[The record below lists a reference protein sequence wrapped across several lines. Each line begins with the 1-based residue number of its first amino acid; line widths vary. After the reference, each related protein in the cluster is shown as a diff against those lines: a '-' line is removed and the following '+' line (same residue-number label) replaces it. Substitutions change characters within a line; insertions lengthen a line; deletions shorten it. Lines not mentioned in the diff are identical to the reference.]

1 MRWLRKP
8 GLIWMLLG
16 LFIASGSQF
25 MVFRNQFTGPDA
37 QLKKETERIA
47 SVLADTR
54 DVVRDAWKQVAN
66 PYKINPESDEFKLF
80 RENDIDVFVF
90 RGKTALYWTS
100 NAYNVEPQ
108 NKTGVEIQKHY
119 SQYLAVWT
127 VHTDSLDYVFTR
139 HLLRNPE
146 LKSLGSAS
154 QAEETQSRFSLSA
167 NPLENSMPISV
178 SAIPLFYLV
187 IEDFKPGIIWDLLAL
202 AGMLLFTFGWIGL
215 SKGRQWNLLTTP
227 VALIIWVAAEWAFH
241 RGWLVWNL
249 KSTSLF
255 ALEVYSSSSHFPNLG
270 IMLLN
275 SVLFYYFLHW
285 ITQLVLHYGSK
296 LPLWLRKFLTVP
308 SLLLLFVIGI
318 RIIDETARLV
328 QDSSINFNFHEIHL
342 VNILTLPGL
351 IAIVLWY
358 LGFFRLFQTVQYF
371 AAHLGMSM
379 RRWITGSVFLFFI
392 SWMLIYK
399 PMWQV
404 WFFGIM
410 FLSILGYELLFKTHK
425 NWVRLGLK
433 LLIPCL
439 ITGMVFNRQ
448 IEIKELEVRE
458 LLAAKL
464 LLQNERE
471 PFNLLSKTENQ
482 LMADKGVVDYYTCKD
497 ETKAEFEK
505 RLRQLYFS
513 EFSEDFEILVF
524 DYNLQGKGYRE
535 ENPFEYQTINQLYY
549 SQVCKPLTTRF
560 SIVNERKLKGS
571 YLGRFEVRDGEN
583 YYGTYFLL
591 LKPRISAIQG
601 RLSEMFNRSPLESIF
616 SENQYSYAIY
626 SENKLSR
633 RLGQYNYP
641 VNFPQWSKD
650 TLMKK
655 GGFSHFTYSDEL
667 GNVIVISKPAGKW
680 LDSLSGFT
688 VLGIVSI
695 FLALIYYLIILVRQY
710 ILLNRTTT
718 VARMRVLNVLRSRL
732 PMPTGRDL
740 FLSSKLQVYMTL
752 VVFLTFLVV
761 LFVTINYFRNNHSTR
776 QRESLWNKSNEIA
789 NAISTQANLD
799 ALFNKY
805 QTALIYDLSNYYNT
819 DINLYDA
826 RGKLLVS
833 SNDRIYEQ
841 DILGNL
847 MNPYAY
853 SDLNS
858 GSSGF
863 ITDESMGD
871 LNYISAYYTL
881 FDNDLNVMGYLNLP
895 YFSNRKDLYREIS
908 YYAVTII
915 NLFALVF
922 AIAAIIAYIVAHRI
936 TEPLNLIRQQM
947 GLVKIGLPN
956 SPIEW
961 QHNDEIGLLIKQYN
975 KMILELE
982 ESTNKL
988 AEGER
993 EGAWREMAKQVAHEI
1008 KNPLTPMKL
1017 SLQHL
1022 KFAIQRNDPNL
1033 QEKISKTIE
1042 LLIHQIDTLSTM
1054 AEEFS
1059 SFAKMPEAK
1068 LDHVE
1073 VNGLLEKVVGL
1084 FRGEQNLSIDFST
1097 SQENAEVLADVG
1109 QLTRVFTNII
1119 KNAIQAIPED
1129 RLGKISIRCT
1139 AENARVRIDFQDNGK
1154 GIPPELSGK
1163 IFSPN
1168 FSTKNSG
1175 MGLGLAMS
1183 KKMIE
1188 QLGGNISFY
1197 SEVDKGTMFS
1207 VILPKL
1213 NSTV

>member
-1 MRWLRKP
+1 
-8 GLIWMLLG
+8 
-16 LFIASGSQF
+16 
-25 MVFRNQFTGPDA
+25 
-37 QLKKETERIA
+37 
-47 SVLADTR
+47 
-54 DVVRDAWKQVAN
+54 
-66 PYKINPESDEFKLF
+66 
-80 RENDIDVFVF
+80 
-90 RGKTALYWTS
+90 
-100 NAYNVEPQ
+100 
-108 NKTGVEIQKHY
+108 
-119 SQYLAVWT
+119 
-127 VHTDSLDYVFTR
+127 LDYVFTR

-146 LKSLGSAS
+146 LKSLGAAS

-167 NPLENSMPISV
+167 NPLENSMPINV

-187 IEDFKPGIIWDLLAL
+187 IDDFKPGILWDLMVLL
-202 AGMLLFTFGWIGL
+202 GMLLFTLGWL
-215 SKGRQWNLLTTP
+215 SFFQQQKWNLLTTP
-227 VALIIWVAAEWAFH
+227 LALIIWIIAEWAFH
-241 RGWLVWNL
+241 KGWLVWNL
-249 KSTSLF
+249 KSTSFF
-255 ALEVYSSSSHFPNLG
+255 ALEVYSSSAFFPNLG

-275 SVLFYYFLHW
+275 SVLLYYFFHW
-285 ITQLVLHYGSK
+285 LLKCVQHFGGR
-296 LPLWLRKFLTVP
+296 LPLWFKKIMTAP
-308 SLLLLFVIGI
+308 GLLLLFFAGI
-318 RIIDETARLV
+318 RIIDETAHLV

-342 VNILTLPGL
+342 VNLLTLPGL
-351 IAIVLWY
+351 VAIVLWY
-358 LGFFRLFQTVQYF
+358 LGFFRLFQIVQYF
-371 AAHLGMSM
+371 SAHLNLSF
-379 RRWITGSVFLFFI
+379 RRWITGSVFLFFLA
-392 SWMLIYK
+392 WMLVYR

-404 WFFGIM
+404 WFSGIL
-410 FLSILGYELLFKTHK
+410 FLSLLGYELIFKAHK
-425 NWVRLGLK
+425 NWVRVGLK

-448 IEIKELEVRE
+448 IAVKELEVRE

-471 PFNLLSKTENQ
+471 PYNLLSKTENQ

-497 ETKAEFEK
+497 ETKSEFEK

-524 DYNLQGKGYRE
+524 DYNPQGKGYRE
-535 ENPFEYQTINQLYY
+535 ENPFEFQAINQLFY
-549 SQVCKPLTTRF
+549 SQVCKPLTGRF

-571 YLGRFEVRDGEN
+571 YLGRFEVRDGDN
-583 YYGTYFLL
+583 FYGTYFLL

-601 RLSEMFNRSPLESIF
+601 RLSDMFNRSPLESIF

-633 RLGQYNYP
+633 RLGQFNYP
-641 VNFPQWSKD
+641 VNFPRWGKD
-650 TLMKK
+650 SLIKK
-655 GGFSHFTYSDEL
+655 GGFSHFTYSDDL

-695 FLALIYYLIILVRQY
+695 FLALIYYLVILVRQY
-710 ILLNRTTT
+710 ILVNKTST

-732 PMPTGRDL
+732 PLPTGRDL

-761 LFVTINYFRNNHSTR
+761 LFVTINYFRNNHSLR

-789 NAISTQANLD
+789 NAIGTQANLD

-863 ITDESMGD
+863 IMDEDMGD

-922 AIAAIIAYIVAHRI
+922 ALAAIISYIVAHRI

-993 EGAWREMAKQVAHEI
+993 QGAWREMAKQVAHEI

-1022 KFAIQRNDPNL
+1022 QFAIQRNDPHL
-1033 QEKISKTIE
+1033 QDKVSKTIE

-1059 SFAKMPEAK
+1059 SFAKMPEARLEK
-1068 LDHVE
+1068 
-1073 VNGLLEKVVGL
+1073 VNVTGVLEKVVGL
-1084 FRGEQNLSIDFST
+1084 FSGEHNLSITFSPP
-1097 SQENAEVLADVG
+1097 SEPIEILADMG
-1109 QLTRVFTNII
+1109 QLTRVFTNIM

-1129 RLGKISIRCT
+1129 RPGRIKITCELKNT
-1139 AENARVRIDFQDNGK
+1139 RVIIDFHDNGR
-1154 GIPPELSGK
+1154 GIPVELHNK

-1175 MGLGLAMS
+1175 MGLGLAMC

-1188 QLGGNISFY
+1188 QFNGNISFY
-1197 SEVDKGTMFS
+1197 STVDAGTVFS
-1207 VILPKL
+1207 ISLPKF
-1213 NSTV
+1213 NGEV